1 MFKGIKRQ
9 KTLNKNTMKLSYSL
23 GSLLSI
29 EDLLKCAQKVNKAK
43 PDTIWIPETWGME
56 DYAILSAVSAKTQS
70 KIGSSI
76 INIYSRSPAL
86 IAMGAATI
94 DTLSNQRFVLGLG
107 TSSVPIIQGLHG
119 SKFERPLQRMKET
132 VEIIRLVLSGKKID
146 YSGEIFTLRG
156 FTLLIKPPRTNIPI
170 YIAAVNQ
177 KMTELV
183 WKIGDGVIFYLR
195 PISEMKSTISKMQ
208 KKRTIDV
215 ACQLITSVSEDGDI
229 AKDRVRKT
237 LAFYISVGE
246 IYRKFLAENG
256 FKKETDNIYSEYQKS
271 GLKSNHELVTDPMLE
286 SLTISG
292 SPQEC
297 KKQLKRVYDAGI
309 TQPIIQFNP
318 IGDVS
323 KSFDLLTK
331 TFSGV

>member
-1 MFKGIKRQ
+1 MECHNAS
-9 KTLNKNTMKLSYSL
+9 LNRIPVNAFFFASL
-23 GSLLSI
+23 RN
-29 EDLLKCAQKVNKAK
+29 V
-43 PDTIWIPETWGME
+43 
-56 DYAILSAVSAKTQS
+56 V
-70 KIGSSI
+70 SSI
-76 INIYSRSPAL
+76 APLVGRSAS
-86 IAMGAATI
+86 I

-119 SKFERPLQRMKET
+119 YGFDRPLHRMKET

-146 YSGEIFTLRG
+146 YTGEIFKLKG
-156 FTLLIKPPRTNIPI
+156 FSLLVKPPREHIPI

-177 KMTELV
+177 KMTDLV
-183 WKIGDGVIFYLR
+183 WRIGDGVIFYLR

-208 KKRTIDV
+208 KKRKIDV
-215 ACQLITSVSEDGDI
+215 ACQFITSISEDGDL

-237 LAFYISVGE
+237 LSFYIAVGE

-256 FKKETDNIYSEYQKS
+256 FKKETENIYSEYQKI
-271 GLKSNHELVTDPMLE
+271 GLKSVHELVTDSMLQA
-286 SLTISG
+286 LTISG
-292 SPQEC
+292 SPQDC
-297 KKQLKRVYDAGI
+297 KKQLKHIYEAGI

-318 IGDVS
+318 IGDIS

>member
-1 MFKGIKRQ
+1 
-9 KTLNKNTMKLSYSL
+9 MKLSYSL

-29 EDLLKCAQKVNKAK
+29 EDLLKCAQKASKVR
-43 PDTIWIPETWGME
+43 PDTLWIPETWGME
-56 DYAILSAVSAKTQS
+56 NYAMLSAVAAKTQS

-119 SKFERPLQRMKET
+119 YRFERPLQRMKET
-132 VEIIRLVLSGKKID
+132 VEIVRLVLSGKKID

-156 FTLLIKPPRTNIPI
+156 FTLLIKPPRAQIPI

-177 KMTELV
+177 KMTELA

-195 PISEMKSTISKMQ
+195 PISEMKATISKMQ
-208 KKRTIDV
+208 KKRNIDV

-229 AKDRVRKT
+229 AKERVRKT

-256 FKKETDNIYSEYQKS
+256 FKNETDNIYSEYQKS
-271 GLKSNHELVTDPMLE
+271 GLKSNHELVTDSMLE
-286 SLTISG
+286 ALTVSG

-318 IGDVS
+318 IGNVS

-331 TFSGV
+331 TFSDV

>member
-1 MFKGIKRQ
+1 
-9 KTLNKNTMKLSYSL
+9 MKLSYSL

-29 EDLLKCAQKVNKAK
+29 DDILQCAEKTNKSK
-43 PDTIWIPETWGME
+43 PDTVWVPETWGME
-56 DYAILSAVSAKTQS
+56 NFAMLGAVSTRTKS

-94 DTLSNQRFVLGLG
+94 DTLSNQRLTLGLG
-107 TSSVPIIQGLHG
+107 TSSIPIIQGLHG
-119 SKFERPLQRMKET
+119 YRFERPLQRMKET
-132 VEIIRLVLSGKKID
+132 VEIIRLALSGKKID
-146 YSGEIFTLRG
+146 YSGEIFSLKG
-156 FTLLIKPPRTNIPI
+156 FTLLIKPPRQKIPI

-177 KMTELV
+177 KMTELT
-183 WKIGDGVIFYLR
+183 WRIGDGVIFYLR
-195 PISEMKSTISKMQ
+195 PITEMKSTISKMQ

-215 ACQLITSVSEDGDI
+215 ACQLITSVSENGDL

-237 LAFYISVGE
+237 LSFYIAVGD

-256 FKKETDNIYSEYQKS
+256 FKKETEAIYQEYQKS
-271 GLKSNHELVTDPMLE
+271 GLKSIDVLVTDSMLE
-286 SLTISG
+286 SLAISG

-297 KKQLKRVYDAGI
+297 KKQLKRFYDAGI
-309 TQPIIQFNP
+309 THPIIQLNP

-323 KSFDLLTK
+323 KSFDLFTK
-331 TFSGV
+331 TFSDA

>member
-1 MFKGIKRQ
+1 MLKGIKKQ
-9 KTLNKNTMKLSYSL
+9 KTLRHIMKLSYSL

-29 EDLLKCAQKVNKAK
+29 EDLLKCAEKVSRVK
-43 PDTIWIPETWGME
+43 PDTVWVPETWGME
-56 DYAILSAVSAKTQS
+56 NYAMLSAVSARTKS

-94 DTLSNQRFVLGLG
+94 DTLSNQRFTLGLG

-119 SKFERPLQRMKET
+119 YKFERPLQRMKES
-132 VEIIRLVLSGKKID
+132 VEIIRLALSGKKID

-156 FTLLIKPPRTNIPI
+156 FSLLIKPPRQNIPI

-195 PISEMKSTISKMQ
+195 PISEMKNTISKMQ
-208 KKRTIDV
+208 KKRNIDI
-215 ACQLITSVSEDGDI
+215 ACQLITSVSEDGDL
-229 AKDRVRKT
+229 AKSRVRKT
-237 LAFYISVGE
+237 LAFYIAVGE

-256 FKKETDNIYSEYQKS
+256 FKKQVDSIYDEYQKT
-271 GLKSNHELVTDPMLE
+271 GLKSIHNLVTDSMLE

-297 KKQLKRVYDAGI
+297 KKQLKRVYEAGI

-318 IGDVS
+318 IGDVA

-331 TFSGV
+331 TFSGA